1 MSARFML
8 VVLVASSV
16 AIWALVLAVEGRW
29 PEGSFRSLGYG
40 VGTLSVALVGFERFA
55 WRWPLVRWAVRRPDL
70 CGTWQGTLVS
80 DYEGVK
86 SRHEVCL
93 VVHQT
98 FATLRLS
105 LLTRESQSHAMAASV
120 VEEADGRV
128 SVFYGYRNDP
138 RLEHQGRSRPHRGAV
153 QVWVAEDGRG
163 LAGEYWTDRR
173 TTGSLELRLVS
184 RRRAGSWEEAVGL
197 GEKAEREPKPGNVGG
212 RDVGAEAVA
221 GLGVGPIPD
230 GLADLLAAVVSE
242 SDQALMIA
250 ERAGFPAAVLPEFR
264 SALAFWHAVVR
275 ESARGR
281 IPLHRL
287 VEEAAKQF
295 PHNEA
300 LRDHVHRLAR
310 SASTHGLE
318 RGGQG
323 GGGGR

>member
-16 AIWALVLAVEGRW
+16 AIWALVLAANEQV
-29 PEGSFRSLGYG
+29 PEGSFRLLGYG
-40 VGTLSVALVGFERFA
+40 VGALSVALLGFERLA

-70 CGTWQGTLVS
+70 RGTWQGTLVS
-80 DYEGVK
+80 DYERVK
-86 SRHEVCL
+86 SRHEVFL

-98 FATLRLS
+98 LETLRLS

-120 VEEADGRV
+120 VVEADGRV

-153 QVWVAEDGRG
+153 QLWVGGDGRG

-197 GEKAEREPKPGNVGG
+197 GEGG
-212 RDVGAEAVA
+212 RGEPEPGGVGRREVVAVAA
-221 GLGVGPIPD
+221 GLGVEQVPE
-230 GLADLLAAVVSE
+230 GLVDLLANVVPE
-242 SDQALMIA
+242 ADKARMISTRA
-250 ERAGFPAAVLPEFR
+250 EFPASKLPDFK
-264 SALAFWHAVVR
+264 SALEFWHAVVG
-275 ESARGR
+275 EATRGR

-287 VEEAAKQF
+287 VEEAARQF

-300 LRDHVHRLAR
+300 LREHARRLA
-310 SASTHGLE
+310 SGASTNGAE

-323 GGGGR
+323 GGGER